1 MVGKKFKKIL
11 VFKVRWY
18 YEWHHPIY
26 DHHCIMLLCVCVCV
40 CVHVRALSHV
50 QVFVT
55 PGRSPTRLLCPWNF
69 PKQEYWIGLSFSLPG
84 DLPDPG
90 IKLASLPHSY
100 FVSTLCEFNFL
111 GSILKIK

>member
-1 MVGKKFKKIL
+1 MNGIIQFMTTIVSCSF
-11 VFKVRWY
+11 VY
-18 YEWHHPIY
+18 
-26 DHHCIMLLCVCVCV
+26 VCVCV

-84 DLPDPG
+84 DLPDPRPAHV
-90 IKLASLPHSY
+90 L
-100 FVSTLCEFNFL
+100 
-111 GSILKIK
+111 

>member
-1 MVGKKFKKIL
+1 MNGIIQFMTTIVSYSF
-11 VFKVRWY
+11 V
-18 YEWHHPIY
+18 
-26 DHHCIMLLCVCVCV
+26 CVCVCV
-40 CVHVRALSHV
+40 CTCVCALSRV

-69 PKQEYWIGLSFSLPG
+69 PKQEYWIGLSFPLPG

-90 IKLASLPHSY
+90 IKLASLPRSY
-100 FVSTLCEFNFL
+100 FVSALCEFNFL